1 MVALNR
7 TSLTGQFAWYL
18 IVGGL
23 AFSVDIGCF
32 VFLRQLAFPV
42 IPSSVA
48 SLITATLANYFLSY
62 LLAFARGRFG
72 RPQEVTRFFAVAL
85 MGLGMNTLI
94 VWLLITFTA
103 TLPTAAKVI
112 AVPFVLGWNFFG
124 RRWFVF
130 RPDVPALTYGLTNAV
145 VKSLKMEMRGG

>member
-23 AFSVDIGCF
+23 AFFVDIGCF

-48 SLITATLANYFLSY
+48 SFITATLANYFLSY
-62 LLAFARGRFG
+62 FLAFAHRRFG
-72 RPQEVTRFFAVAL
+72 RLQEVTRFFAVAL
-85 MGLGMNTLI
+85 MGLGMNTFIL
-94 VWLLITFTA
+94 WLLITSTA
-103 TLPTAAKVI
+103 TPPTAAKVI
-112 AVPFVLGWNFFG
+112 AVPFVLGWNFLG

-130 RPDVPALTYGLTNAV
+130 RPELPALTYGLTSAV
-145 VKSLKMEMRGG
+145 VKSLKIERRGG